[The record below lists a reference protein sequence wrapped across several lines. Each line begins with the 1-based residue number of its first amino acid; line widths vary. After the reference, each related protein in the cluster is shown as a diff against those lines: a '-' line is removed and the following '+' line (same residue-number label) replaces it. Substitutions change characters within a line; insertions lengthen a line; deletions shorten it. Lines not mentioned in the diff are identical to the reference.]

1 LRSGSLAGRPAAACH
16 TIVTLGFYRIG
27 RDRPKQDGKIEE
39 HTMFIRSER
48 LFLRPGWPEDWTEL
62 LARVADEGIVRNLAT
77 APWPYTADAARAYA
91 SLPQAPRH
99 PHFMV
104 TLPGAEGSRLI
115 GTVGLIAGHNGAGP
129 ELGYWIARDQW
140 NRGYATEA
148 ARAVLKLARTLGHR
162 RVTAHRFLD
171 NPASGRVLR
180 KLGFCPTALTERASL
195 GRGGPAPSETL
206 ALDLGE
212 PSDCDGGSVMRAA

>member
-1 LRSGSLAGRPAAACH
+1 
-16 TIVTLGFYRIG
+16 
-27 RDRPKQDGKIEE
+27 
-39 HTMFIRSER
+39 MFIRSER
-48 LFLRPGWPEDWTEL
+48 LFLRPGWPEDWSEL
-62 LARVADEGIVRNLAT
+62 LDRVADEGIVRNLAQ
-77 APWPYTADAARAYA
+77 APWPYTAEAARSFA

-115 GTVGLIAGHNGAGP
+115 GTVGLVPGAEDP

-148 ARAVLKLARTLGHR
+148 ARAVLSLARTLGHR
-162 RVTAHRFLD
+162 RVMAHRFLD

-180 KLGFCPTALTERASL
+180 KLGFIPTGITERPSL
-195 GRGGPAPSETL
+195 GRGTTAPAESL

-212 PSDCDGGSVMRAA
+212 PSDCDGGDVMRAA